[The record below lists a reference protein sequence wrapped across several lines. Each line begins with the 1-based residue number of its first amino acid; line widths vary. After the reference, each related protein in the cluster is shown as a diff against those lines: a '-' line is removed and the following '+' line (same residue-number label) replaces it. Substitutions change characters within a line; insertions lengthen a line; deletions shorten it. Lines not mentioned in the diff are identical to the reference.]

1 MMDDFRKDILKV
13 SQPRNHKA
21 RHSIGVYDAFKWV
34 RKNGWFD
41 IGRSLTEHDFYYI
54 VRHINNYLADLI
66 ANGRDVMLPC
76 RMGKLELRKNEV
88 RKTLTK
94 EGKVVVHAPV
104 DWDKTLT
111 LWAED
116 TEAMKSKTLV
126 RVDNG
131 PLYKV
136 VYNKSNANYNNQSF
150 FEFRLNRDIKKRLK
164 QKIRFENLDA
174 FNRY

>member
-1 MMDDFRKDILKV
+1 MDDFRKDILKV
-13 SQPRNHKA
+13 NQPRTHKA

-41 IGRSLTEHDFYYI
+41 IGRSVSEHDFYHI
-54 VRHINNYLADLI
+54 VRQMNNHMADLI
-66 ANGRDVMLPC
+66 ANGKDVDLPC
-76 RMGKLELRKNEV
+76 RMGRLELRKSEV

-94 EGKVVVHAPV
+94 EGKVKVHAPV

-116 TEAMKSKTLV
+116 EESMRNKALV
-126 RVDNG
+126 RVDSG